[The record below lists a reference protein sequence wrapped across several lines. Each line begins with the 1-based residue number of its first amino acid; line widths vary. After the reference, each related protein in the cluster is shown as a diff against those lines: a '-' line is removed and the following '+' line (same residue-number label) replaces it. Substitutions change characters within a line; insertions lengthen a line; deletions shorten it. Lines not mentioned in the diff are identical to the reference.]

1 MVSKTFVITHQLN
14 INELIMFLFSI
25 IKAKNSLSG
34 DDHREAKILISIVVV
49 FVVCQSFTIVAD
61 IYEAVICIQ
70 QNVKQSM
77 CTSNDHIENI
87 IDIAHFM
94 LSINSSINFLLY
106 AAQDKI
112 FRDALIKVNLFEI
125 N

>member
-1 MVSKTFVITHQLN
+1 M
-14 INELIMFLFSI
+14 
-25 IKAKNSLSG
+25 
-34 DDHREAKILISIVVV
+34 
-49 FVVCQSFTIVAD
+49 VCQSFTIVAD

-112 FRDALIKVNLFEI
+112 FRDALVKVNFIKVQWDHIRFDVYFNIFLHFI
-125 N
+125 L